1 MSSDDGSNFSHP
13 IDPLEPL
20 YFRVRPSTAL
30 DLAKR
35 GRSGGLILKDFAH
48 LPVTYRTSLPS
59 RYAPSPTLSLE
70 FASVSGNLEARK
82 YQAN

>member
-20 YFRVRPSTAL
+20 YFRVRPSAAL

-35 GRSGGLILKDFAH
+35 GRSGGMFLETLSH
-48 LPVTYRTSLPS
+48 LQVTYRTSLPF
-59 RYAPSPTLSLE
+59 RYAASPTLSLE
-70 FASVSGNLEARK
+70 FASVSGNLEERK
-82 YQAN
+82 YHAN